1 MYSIYDQI
9 NNRKVLIYPERTSLD
24 VKTTDS
30 VVLTNEQIASNYFS
44 EDIDLKPEIYFDKVE
59 IGEGNYIYHGDNIQ
73 VLRTL
78 PDNSVDSVV
87 TDPPYGLKFMGK
99 KWDYDVPSVELWK
112 ECYRVLKPGGYLL
125 SFGSSRTY
133 HRMAVKVED
142 AGFEIRDQI
151 MWVYGSG
158 FPKSHNVGLS
168 IDKLL
173 GHPDRGHRIATAS
186 RIHPDGTFEPNG
198 EKLIPYVTKSE
209 EAKPFEGF
217 GTALKPAHEPIVM
230 ARKPFKGSVAKNVLM
245 WNTGGININDC
256 RVEFEETKNP
266 ATNPLF
272 RQETDYKMPKKGEAS
287 NGVVSFTSS
296 KNKISLLGRF
306 PANIIFDEAAGTLL
320 DEQSGQSKSSPTK
333 GHIRKGNV
341 TGDNRTRISAGLYGD
356 GNWIEGSNFSDE
368 GGASRFFYCPKP
380 SKKEKEEGLKSFQVK
395 SSGIGST
402 YAGNQNSSNISGN
415 PQRKTNSKKNFH
427 PTVKPKALM
436 QYLIRLVTPKN
447 GTTVDPFF
455 GSGTSGI
462 SALKEDNNYK
472 FIGIEKEK
480 EYFDISVERCQ
491 YEYQKSLKVA
501 A

>member
-9 NNRKVLIYPERTSLD
+9 NNRKVLVYPERTTVD

-30 VVLTNEQIASNYFS
+30 VDLTNEQIASTYFP
-44 EDIDLKPEIYFDKVE
+44 EDVDVKPEVYFDKVE

-99 KWDYDVPSVELWK
+99 QWDYDVPSVELWK

-158 FPKSHNVGLS
+158 FPKSHNVGKS
-168 IDKLL
+168 VDKIL
-173 GHPDRGHRIATAS
+173 GNERKILGTKADFSLDGSKRNPNNHRAIGESAKEIQHEYGYKKGWDTLVTEGH
-186 RIHPDGTFEPNG
+186 
-198 EKLIPYVTKSE
+198 SE
-209 EAKPFEGF
+209 WEGF
-217 GTALKPAHEPIVM
+217 GTSLKPAHEPIVM
-230 ARKPFKGSVAKNVLM
+230 ARKPFKGSVAKNVLK
-245 WNTGGININDC
+245 WNTGGINIDDC
-256 RVEFEETKNP
+256 RISYMNDNDRSGWYKSGSKGSDGFMGEKNFAIRAHSAEEI
-266 ATNPLF
+266 
-272 RQETDYKMPKKGEAS
+272 QERCGK
-287 NGVVSFTSS
+287 
-296 KNKISLLGRF
+296 GRF
-306 PANIIFDEAAGTLL
+306 PANIIFDEEAGILL
-320 DEQSGQSKSSPTK
+320 DEQSGYTKTKSDKSYKHNKTNSDSDIFKSRGTYTP
-333 GHIRKGNV
+333 R
-341 TGDNRTRISAGLYGD
+341 
-356 GNWIEGSNFSDE
+356 EDE
-368 GGASRFFYCPKP
+368 GGSSRFFYCPKP
-380 SKKEKEEGLKSFQVK
+380 SRKEKDEGLTIEASIIKGRDEGQDNMNVPQK
-395 SSGIGST
+395 LRST
-402 YAGNQNSSNISGN
+402 K
-415 PQRKTNSKKNFH
+415 RKNTHS
-427 PTVKPKALM
+427 TVKPVKLM

-462 SALKEDNNYK
+462 SSLKEINNYK

-480 EYFDISVERCQ
+480 EYFNIAVERCL
-491 YEYQKSLKVA
+491 YEQEKSIELA

>member
-272 RQETDYKMPKKGEAS
+272 RQENDYKMPKKGEAS

-356 GNWIEGSNFSDE
+356 GNWIEGSNFSDK

-380 SKKEKEEGLKSFQVK
+380 SRKEKDEGLTIEASIIKGRDEGQDSMNVPQK
-395 SSGIGST
+395 LRST
-402 YAGNQNSSNISGN
+402 KRKNIHS
-415 PQRKTNSKKNFH
+415 
-427 PTVKPKALM
+427 TVKPVKLM
-436 QYLIRLVTPKN
+436 QYLIRLVTPI
-447 GTTVDPFF
+447 GGCTIDPYF
-455 GSGTSGI
+455 GSGTSGK
-462 SALKEDNNYK
+462 SALREQKDYK

-480 EYFDISVERCQ
+480 EYFNIAVERCQ
-491 YEYQKSLKVA
+491 FEYEQSLKVA

>member
-9 NNRKVLIYPERTSLD
+9 NNRKVLVYPERTTVD
-24 VKTTDS
+24 AKKTDS
-30 VVLTNEQIASNYFS
+30 VVLTNEQIASTFFP
-44 EDIDLKPEIYFDKVE
+44 EDIDVIPEIYFDKVE
-59 IGEGNYIYHGDNIQ
+59 VGEGNYIFHGDNIQ

-78 PDNSVDSVV
+78 PDSSVDSVV

-99 KWDYDVPSVELWK
+99 QWDYDVPSVELWK

-186 RIHPDGTFEPNG
+186 RTHPDGTFEPNG
-198 EKLIPYVTKSE
+198 EKLLPYETKSE

-230 ARKPFKGSVAKNVLM
+230 ARKPFKGSVAKNVM
-245 WNTGGININDC
+245 KWNTGGINIDEC
-256 RVEFEETKNP
+256 RIPIQADEKIDIRRYDNYHDTFNAYEEGQS
-266 ATNPLF
+266 A
-272 RQETDYKMPKKGEAS
+272 EGKKYSINEAHD
-287 NGVVSFTSS
+287 
-296 KNKISLLGRF
+296 LGRF
-306 PANIIFDEAAGTLL
+306 PANIFFDEEAGILL
-320 DEQSGQSKSSPTK
+320 DEQSGYTKTKSDKNYKHNKTNSDSDIFKSRGTYTP
-333 GHIRKGNV
+333 R
-341 TGDNRTRISAGLYGD
+341 
-356 GNWIEGSNFSDE
+356 EDE

-380 SKKEKEEGLKSFQVK
+380 SKKEKEEGLENLESKLLSRVNK
-395 SSGIGST
+395 GGLE
-402 YAGNQNSSNISGN
+402 ND
-415 PQRKTNSKKNFH
+415 PRWEPKLRKNTHS
-427 PTVKPKALM
+427 TVKPLKLI
-436 QYLIRLVTPKN
+436 QYLIRLVTPI
-447 GTTVDPFF
+447 GGITIDPFF
-455 GSGTSGI
+455 GSGTSGK
-462 SALKEDNNYK
+462 SALKEDNDYK

-491 YEYQKSLKVA
+491 YEYNKSLKQA

>member
-9 NNRKVLIYPERTSLD
+9 NNRKVLIYPERTTVD

-30 VVLTNEQIASNYFS
+30 VVLTNEQIASTYFP
-44 EDIDLKPEIYFDKVE
+44 EDLDVKPEIYFDKVE
-59 IGEGNYIYHGDNIQ
+59 VGEGNYIFHGDNIQ
-73 VLRTL
+73 VLKTL

-99 KWDYDVPSVELWK
+99 QWDYDVPSVELWK

-186 RIHPDGTFEPNG
+186 RTHPDGTFEPNG
-198 EKLIPYVTKSE
+198 EKLLPYETKSE
-209 EAKPFEGF
+209 EARPFEGF

-230 ARKPFKGSVAKNVLM
+230 ARKPFKGSVAKNVLK
-245 WNTGGININDC
+245 WNTGGINIDDC

-266 ATNPLF
+266 ATNPLY
-272 RQETDYKMPKKGEAS
+272 RQENDYKMPKKGDQS

-306 PANIIFDEAAGTLL
+306 PANIIFDEDAGMIL
-320 DEQSGQSKSSPTK
+320 DEQSGISSQGHWSKTK
-333 GHIRKGNV
+333 TTGFGKFGNGK
-341 TGDNRTRISAGLYGD
+341 TIYSGIGEKDNIK
-356 GNWIEGSNFSDE
+356 

-380 SKKEKEEGLKSFQVK
+380 SRKEKDEGLTIEASIIKGRDKGQDNRNVPQK
-395 SSGIGST
+395 LT
-402 YAGNQNSSNISGN
+402 NTKRKNIHS
-415 PQRKTNSKKNFH
+415 
-427 PTVKPKALM
+427 TVKPVKLM
-436 QYLIRLVTPKN
+436 KYLIRLVTPIG
-447 GTTVDPFF
+447 GTTIDPYL
-455 GSGTSGI
+455 GSGTSSKATIMEG
-462 SALKEDNNYK
+462 NYK

-480 EYFDISVERCQ
+480 DYFDIAVERCQ
-491 YEYQKSLKVA
+491 YEYNKSLIQA

>member
-9 NNRKVLIYPERTSLD
+9 NNRKVLVYPERTTVD

-30 VVLTNEQIASNYFS
+30 VVLTNEQIASTYFP
-44 EDIDLKPEIYFDKVE
+44 EDIDVKPEIYFDKVE
-59 IGEGNYIYHGDNIQ
+59 IGEGNYIFHGDNIQ

-99 KWDYDVPSVELWK
+99 QWDYDVPSVELWK

-186 RIHPDGTFEPNG
+186 RTHPDGTFEPNG
-198 EKLIPYVTKSE
+198 EKLLPYETKSE

-230 ARKPFKGSVAKNVLM
+230 ARKPFKGSVAKNVLK

-256 RVEFEETKNP
+256 RVGEELIT
-266 ATNPLF
+266 TNGYGTNGF
-272 RQETDYKMPKKGEAS
+272 VASENYKP
-287 NGVVSFTSS
+287 SS
-296 KNKISLLGRF
+296 HIGRF
-306 PANIIFDEAAGTLL
+306 PANIIFDEEAREIL
-320 DEQSGQSKSSPTK
+320 DEQSGITSQGHWSKTK
-333 GHIRKGNV
+333 TSGFGKFGNGK
-341 TGDNRTRISAGLYGD
+341 TIYYGI
-356 GNWIEGSNFSDE
+356 GKKDE
-368 GGASRFFYCPKP
+368 LKGGASRFFYCPKP
-380 SKKEKEEGLKSFQVK
+380 SKKEKEEGLTSEPIQIKGRDEGQDNRNV
-395 SSGIGST
+395 
-402 YAGNQNSSNISGN
+402 
-415 PQRKTNSKKNFH
+415 PQKLRKTNRKNTH
-427 PTVKPKALM
+427 TTVKPIKLM
-436 QYLIRLVTPKN
+436 QYLIRLVTPK
-447 GTTVDPFF
+447 GGVTIDPYF
-455 GSGTSGI
+455 GSGSSGKSTI
-462 SALKEDNNYK
+462 REGNFK
-472 FIGIEKEK
+472 FLGIEKEK
-480 EYFDISVERCQ
+480 EYFNIAVERCQ
-491 YEYQKSLKVA
+491 FEHEQSLKVA

>member
-9 NNRKVLIYPERTSLD
+9 NNRKVLIYPERTTVD
-24 VKTTDS
+24 IKTTDS
-30 VVLTNEQIASNYFS
+30 VVLTNEQIASTYFP
-44 EDIDLKPEIYFDKVE
+44 EDVDVKPEIYFDKVE
-59 IGEGNYIYHGDNIQ
+59 IGEGNYIFNGDNIQ

-87 TDPPYGLKFMGK
+87 TDPPYGLRFFGE

-112 ECYRVLKPGGYLL
+112 ECYRILKPGGHLL
-125 SFGSSRTY
+125 SFGGSKTY
-133 HRMAVKVED
+133 HRMAIKVED

-186 RIHPDGTFEPNG
+186 RTHPDGTFEPNG
-198 EKLIPYVTKSE
+198 EKLLPYETKSE

-230 ARKPFKGSVAKNVLM
+230 ARKPFKGSVAKNVLK
-245 WNTGGININDC
+245 WNTGGINIDEC
-256 RVEFEETKNP
+256 RIGGDEIITNGYGKNGFV
-266 ATNPLF
+266 ASEN
-272 RQETDYKMPKKGEAS
+272 YKPS
-287 NGVVSFTSS
+287 CH
-296 KNKISLLGRF
+296 IGRF
-306 PANIIFDEAAGTLL
+306 PANIIFDEEAGMGL
-320 DEQSGQSKSSPTK
+320 DEQSGITSQGHWSKTK
-333 GHIRKGNV
+333 TTGFGKFGNGKTIYKGIGKKDKV
-341 TGDNRTRISAGLYGD
+341 K
-356 GNWIEGSNFSDE
+356 
-368 GGASRFFYCPKP
+368 GGASRFFYCAKA
-380 SKKEKEEGLKSFQVK
+380 SKKEREEGLESFQVK
-395 SSGIGST
+395 PHGIGST

-415 PQRKTNSKKNFH
+415 PERKTNPKKNFH

-462 SALKEDNNYK
+462 SALREENFK

-491 YEYQKSLKVA
+491 YEYQQSLKVA